1 VKNKTKRLFGTDGI
15 RGLANRDPMTPE
27 ISLRLGK
34 ALTCTLR
41 QASIETHKPKIVI
54 GKDTR
59 LSGYIFEQ
67 ALSSGIA
74 SMGADVLLVGPLPTP
89 AIAFLTSSMRA
100 DAGIVISASHNPYED
115 NGIKIFDR
123 NGFKLPDDEELKI
136 EKLIFGNGDEL
147 IKSSPEHIG
156 KAFRIDDAPGRYVV
170 FAKNSFPNDLTLEGI
185 KIVLDCAN
193 GAAYKVSP
201 IIFQELGA
209 EVITIGVE
217 PDGININT
225 QCGSL
230 NPELLRSKVLE
241 SGADI
246 GIALDG
252 DADRVIFCDE
262 KGTIVDGDKI
272 IAICAD
278 EMIKRGNL
286 KGNAVVTTVMSNMAL
301 ENFIRSKGLDFIRTE
316 VGDRYVVEAMR
327 SKKCNL
333 GGEQS
338 GHIIFLDHT
347 TTGDG
352 TLAAL
357 QVLAIMKSEGKK
369 LSELSSIIDPYPQL
383 LLNVRIRKKKEFG
396 EITGLTDLIAR
407 NNKRLQGKGRI
418 NIRYSG
424 TEPISRVMVEGEDV
438 TLIKEIADELASVIE
453 KDIGERA

>member
-1 VKNKTKRLFGTDGI
+1 MEHRRKSLFGTDGI
-15 RGLANRDPMTPE
+15 RGVANRHPMTPE
-27 ISLRLGK
+27 MSLKLGK
-34 ALTCTLR
+34 ALTYLLK
-41 QASIETHKPKIVI
+41 QGGITHKPKIVI

-74 SMGADVLLVGPLPTP
+74 AMGADVLLVGPLPTP
-89 AIAFLTSSMRA
+89 AIAFITQSMRA

-123 NGFKLPDDEELKI
+123 HGFKLPDEVELRL
-136 EKLIFGNGDEL
+136 EEL
-147 IKSSPEHIG
+147 IKNGGGDHLVATPDDIG
-156 KAFRIDDAPGRYVV
+156 KAHRIEDAPGRYVV
-170 FAKNSFPNDLTLEGI
+170 FAKNSFPCDMTLEGI

-201 IIFQELGA
+201 IIFEELGSD
-209 EVITIGVE
+209 VVTIGVH
-217 PDGININT
+217 PDGRNINT
-225 QCGSL
+225 ECGSL
-230 NPELLRSKVLE
+230 NPELLRNKVLE
-241 SGADI
+241 TGADI

-262 KGTIVDGDKI
+262 KGEIVDGDKI

-278 EMIKRGNL
+278 EMIKSGKLRGS
-286 KGNAVVTTVMSNMAL
+286 AVVTTLMSNMAL
-301 ENFIRSKGLDFIRTE
+301 ENFIRGKGMDFFRTE

-327 SKKCNL
+327 ARDCNL

-357 QVLAIMKSEGKK
+357 QVLAIMKREGRK
-369 LSELSSIIDPYPQL
+369 LSELSRIIDLYPQL
-383 LLNVRIRKKKEFG
+383 LLNVKIRKKKELSQ
-396 EITGLTDLIAR
+396 IKGLSELLDR
-407 NNKRLQGKGRI
+407 NETRLRGKGRI

-424 TEPISRVMVEGEDV
+424 TESISRVMVEGEDV
-438 TLIKEIADELASVIE
+438 SLIKEIADELADAI
-453 KDIGERA
+453 KRDIGSGA

>member
-1 VKNKTKRLFGTDGI
+1 MDRRRKSLFGTDGI
-15 RGLANRDPMTPE
+15 RGVANRHPMTPE
-27 ISLRLGK
+27 ISLKLGK
-34 ALTCTLR
+34 ALTYILKQEKSLHT
-41 QASIETHKPKIVI
+41 PKIVI

-67 ALSSGIA
+67 ALSAGIA
-74 SMGADVLLVGPLPTP
+74 AMGAEVLLVGPMPTP
-89 AIAFLTSSMRA
+89 AIAFITQSMRA

-123 NGFKLPDDEELKI
+123 HGFKLPDEEELRL
-136 EKLIFGNGDEL
+136 EELMENGGSEH
-147 IKSSPEHIG
+147 IAASPDDIG
-156 KAFRIDDAPGRYVV
+156 KAHRIEDAPGRYVV
-170 FAKNSFPNDLTLEGI
+170 FAKNSFPPDMTLEGI

-201 IIFQELGA
+201 IILGELGA
-209 EVITIGVE
+209 DLVTIGVN
-217 PDGININT
+217 PNGRNINT
-225 QCGSL
+225 ECGSL
-230 NPELLRSKVLE
+230 NPELLRNKVLE
-241 SGADI
+241 TGADI

-262 KGTIVDGDKI
+262 RGEIVDGDKI

-278 EMIKRGNL
+278 EMMRTEKLR
-286 KGNAVVTTVMSNMAL
+286 GNAVVTTLMSNMAL
-301 ENFIRSKGLDFIRTE
+301 ENFILGKGADFVRTE

-327 SKKCNL
+327 QKKCNL

-357 QVLAIMKSEGKK
+357 QVLAIMKREGRK
-369 LSELSSIIDPYPQL
+369 LSELSKIIDLYPQL
-383 LLNVRIRKKKEFG
+383 LLNVKIRKKKELAK
-396 EITGLTDLIAR
+396 IKGLPELLDR
-407 NNKRLQGKGRI
+407 NQSRLNGRGRI

-424 TEPISRVMVEGEDV
+424 TEPISRVMVEGEDIA
-438 TLIKEIADELASVIE
+438 LIKEIADELADAI
-453 KDIGERA
+453 KRDIGAGV

>member
-1 VKNKTKRLFGTDGI
+1 LERRRKSLFGTDGI
-15 RGLANRDPMTPE
+15 RGVANRHPMTPE
-27 ISLRLGK
+27 ISLKLGK
-34 ALTCTLR
+34 ALTYILKRGKSLHT
-41 QASIETHKPKIVI
+41 PKIVI

-67 ALSSGIA
+67 ALSAGIA

-89 AIAFLTSSMRA
+89 AIAFITQSMRA

-123 NGFKLPDDEELKI
+123 HGFKLPDEEELRI
-136 EKLIFGNGDEL
+136 EDLMANGGGEHMAA
-147 IKSSPEHIG
+147 SPDDIG
-156 KAFRIDDAPGRYVV
+156 KAHRIDDAPGRYVV
-170 FAKNSFPNDLTLEGI
+170 FAKNSFPQDMTLEGI

-201 IIFQELGA
+201 IIFGELGA
-209 EVITIGVE
+209 DLVTIGVS
-217 PDGININT
+217 PDGRNINT
-225 QCGSL
+225 DCGSL
-230 NPELLRSKVLE
+230 NPELLRNKVLE

-252 DADRVIFCDE
+252 DADRVIFSDE
-262 KGTIVDGDKI
+262 RGEIIDGDKI

-278 EMIKRGNL
+278 ELVKNGNLRGNT
-286 KGNAVVTTVMSNMAL
+286 VVTTLMSNMAL
-301 ENFIRSKGLDFIRTE
+301 ENFILGMGADFVRTE

-327 SKKCNL
+327 QRNCNL

-357 QVLAIMKSEGKK
+357 QVLAIMKREGRK
-369 LSELSSIIDPYPQL
+369 LSELSKIIDLYPQL
-383 LLNVRIRKKKEFG
+383 LLNVKIRKKKELDK
-396 EITGLTDLIAR
+396 IKGLPELLDR
-407 NNKRLQGKGRI
+407 NQSRLKGRGRI

-438 TLIKEIADELASVIE
+438 ALIKEIADELADAIQR
-453 KDIGERA
+453 DIGAGV